1 MTNAGA
7 EMLVEINREDLKKL
21 CLVAL
26 HKSGHLNTGLS
37 LLRGQAKREV
47 FEKP

>member
-7 EMLVEINREDLKKL
+7 EMLVEINRGDLKKL

-26 HKSGHLNTGLS
+26 PNVDT
-37 LLRGQAKREV
+37 
-47 FEKP
+47 